1 MAKIKIGQKLGLG
14 GHNWTRGRSQG
25 ASEQKT
31 FFFSSFYNISN
42 ELWAR
47 NLTGNFPNFQTN

>member
-31 FFFSSFYNISN
+31 FFSSFYNISN